1 MKYKIALTSVIWAP
15 DYANVRYFASR
26 ADQQSYFDVANKFT
40 SAVPERNLNSGTLLN
55 ISVYVK
61 TGEAGLGDI
70 MSNNYAI
77 IQEPIVSGNSTTYKY
92 YYYFITNST
101 FDSVNQVRLDLQL
114 DIFQTYYIDMT
125 FGDAMIERAHLNR
138 WNSSGVFDNTINSN
152 FLVRDEVQGLSKRIK
167 NKVSAVCSPFAA
179 SHAVSKWLDANVLCW
194 VYVYLDAGTYGDTN
208 QFSEQLK
215 YVRKLNAAAQTTVE
229 SPYVV
234 LVAPLMAN
242 ILHNITFGTST
253 AGTNNITAGQLFDFL
268 QTNNYMAN
276 VYAIKLSAYA
286 PFDSSVNYSFT
297 ASLLD
302 QQATLN
308 LYHANDDHIPVA
320 HNYGTPYAGTVA
332 QVRYQKLDPEYLT
345 KEYTL
350 PQASILKTGINT
362 YSLDQAANP
371 KSYNSDYRGLRIAY
385 CGNQYD
391 FDIQKLYGSV
401 SGSSVAF
408 KYFEVLTPEI
418 APAYITITS
427 KDNAIYNLA
436 FENKIGYLAQN
447 DLSIP
452 YSKNQLEVF
461 LANNKNFF
469 MQKEET
475 YANQRMTRSIS
486 AFSNVLSGL
495 GGAAMSGVSG
505 NVGGAVAGGIS
516 TLGNLATTIAQS
528 EIAIDYDQQMTK
540 YTLDNMQAGVDALA
554 NSNSN
559 PFFNLGVS
567 DLAIMI
573 EELEALPIDM
583 GRALED
589 MHENGY
595 SYNRMGNI
603 KNFDNIRSKWN
614 FVKARVEII
623 KTPVKIPNA
632 AREQIRV
639 AFARGVRF
647 WNTDT
652 VSFEQINMEK

>member
-1 MKYKIALTSVIWAP
+1 MKYKIALTSVIWTP

-55 ISVYVK
+55 ISVFVK

-77 IQEPIVSGNSTTYKY
+77 IQEPITSGNSTTYKY

-167 NKVSAVCSPFAA
+167 NKVSAVCSPYAA
-179 SHAVSKWLDANVLCW
+179 SHDVSKWLDANVLCW
-194 VYVYLDAGTYGDTN
+194 VYVYLDAGTYGDNDHFT
-208 QFSEQLK
+208 EQLIYLK
-215 YVRKLNAAAQTTVE
+215 KANVIEQTSVE

-234 LVAPLMAN
+234 LVAPIMQ
-242 ILHNITFGTST
+242 NITHEFRIGP
-253 AGTNNITAGQLFDFL
+253 TNNNFNTISAGKLFDFIS
-268 QTNNYMAN
+268 NYQAN

-286 PFDSSVNYSFT
+286 PFDNNATYSFSDT
-297 ASLLD
+297 LLVEK
-302 QQATLN
+302 AYLN
-308 LYHANDDHIPVA
+308 VYGTDYEHLPEYHS
-320 HNYGTPYAGTVA
+320 YGTPSIGLAH
-332 QVRYQKLDPEYLT
+332 VRYQPLVAQNLT
-345 KEYTL
+345 KEYSL

-371 KSYNSDYRGLRIAY
+371 KAYNDDYRGLRIAY

-516 TLGNLATTIAQS
+516 AIGNLATTIAQS